1 MGTGRF
7 DIVTPMKRD
16 RESEPRQPVDGG
28 SRYRGPERRRN
39 RFLPQ
44 AIGITGGVALA
55 AAAFWFFK
63 EQAEHVVAG
72 RADEL
77 DEKIMGL
84 VHRVD
89 TPAVSSFMRNV
100 TRLGEHS
107 AIIAVALGTAIVMR
121 RSGRRHDAWT
131 VLINAGGSMALST
144 AMKAIF
150 QRQRPQELARHIRL
164 PKSHSFPSGHALLTA
179 ATFPIAVHHFV
190 QRQPTKVQVAAH
202 AATAFIV
209 GSVGFSRI
217 YLGVHFPSDVMAGYA
232 AGFGWLGLTSLSHT
246 MADRERL
253 R

>member
-1 MGTGRF
+1 MRKERGRE
-7 DIVTPMKRD
+7 R
-16 RESEPRQPVDGG
+16 RESPLDQTTAYP
-28 SRYRGPERRRN
+28 GPDRRRN

-72 RADEL
+72 RADDL
-77 DEKIMGL
+77 DEKIMDL
-84 VHRVD
+84 VHRID
-89 TPAVSSFMRNV
+89 TPAVSTYMRQV

-107 AIIAVALGTAIVMR
+107 GIIVVALGTAIAMR

-131 VLINAGGSMALST
+131 VLLNAGGAMALST

-164 PKSHSFPSGHALLTA
+164 PRSHSFPSGHALLSA

-190 QRQPTKVQVAAH
+190 QRKSTRVQVAAH
-202 AATAFIV
+202 AATAFLV
-209 GSVGFSRI
+209 GSVGFSRV
-217 YLGVHFPSDVMAGYA
+217 YLGVHFPSDVMGGYA
-232 AGFGWLGLTSLSHT
+232 AGLGWLGLTSLSHT